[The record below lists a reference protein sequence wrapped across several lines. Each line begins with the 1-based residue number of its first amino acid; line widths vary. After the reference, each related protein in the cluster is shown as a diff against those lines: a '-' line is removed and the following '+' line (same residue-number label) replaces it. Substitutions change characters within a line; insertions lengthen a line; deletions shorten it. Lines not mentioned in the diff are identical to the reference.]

1 MLVSRAVYIKGDFS
15 GSVKEGKGKKQNYE
29 KKYKQNENKERIP
42 NGDYSLVKQ
51 NCGQVTMALLMKG
64 KLESGESVESY
75 LNRQGFKISVSP
87 NINMSKMQYYFGN
100 TAVNEYE
107 YQAQKSLV

>member
-1 MLVSRAVYIKGDFS
+1 MEKTELW
-15 GSVKEGKGKKQNYE
+15 
-29 KKYKQNENKERIP
+29 KKYNQNENKERIP

-51 NCGQVTMALLMKG
+51 NCGQVTMTLLMKG

-75 LNRQGFKISVSP
+75 LNRQGLKISVSP

>member
-1 MLVSRAVYIKGDFS
+1 MY
-15 GSVKEGKGKKQNYE
+15 
-29 KKYKQNENKERIP
+29 
-42 NGDYSLVKQ
+42 
-51 NCGQVTMALLMKG
+51 LLMKG

-107 YQAQKSLV
+107 YRAQKSLV